1 MQAGSRAS
9 HAAATA
15 RLDGLI
21 ASSDAAALGQMVE
34 QLFAVA
40 HLLQTELRVRRA
52 LTDTSAQPE
61 QKVALVDRL
70 FGGQIADGARSVVEA
85 LVSARW
91 STARDLVDATD
102 TLAALALLALAER
115 DGVADEVE
123 DELFRFARVLDGQ
136 PTLRAALIDP
146 ALPNDRKIAVL
157 DALLAGKAQS
167 ATIRLV
173 SEAVLFSRGRTLDEA
188 LDHYASLAAVRRE
201 RISAVVRTAVPLTGE
216 QTARLSAALERQ
228 QGRPVQLH
236 IDVDPSVVGGLNVQI
251 GDEVV
256 DATIARRLGDARRRF
271 AS

>member
-9 HAAATA
+9 LSTATE

-21 ASSDAAALGQMVE
+21 ASSDTAALEQLVE

-61 QKVALVDRL
+61 QKVTLVDRL
-70 FGGQIADGARSVVEA
+70 FGGQIAEGARSVVEA

-91 STARDLVDATD
+91 STPSDLVDATD
-102 TLAALALLALAER
+102 TLAALSLLALAER
-115 DGVADEVE
+115 NGVADEVE

-136 PTLRAALIDP
+136 PQLRSALIDQ
-146 ALPNDRKIAVL
+146 ALPADRKLSVL
-157 DALLAGKAQS
+157 DALLAGKAQA
-167 ATIRLV
+167 ATLRLV
-173 SEAVLFSRGRTLDEA
+173 SEAVLYSRGRTLDEA
-188 LDHYASLAAVRRE
+188 LDHYASLAAIRRS
-201 RISAVVRTAVPLTGE
+201 RLSAVVRTAVPLTEE
-216 QTARLSAALERQ
+216 QTARLSASLERQ

-236 IDVDPSVVGGLNVQI
+236 VELDPDVVGGLNVQI